1 MVWSYKEALR
11 YMDSFVNYEREEDFS
26 YNRRFLDLKR
36 MERLLSLIG
45 NPHQQLKAIH
55 IAGTKGKGSTA
66 AIITSILTANGLKV
80 GLYTSPHLIDPRERI
95 RIGGKLISKEEFVYF
110 LSQMRFQL
118 ENSSEQT
125 SFTFFEIYTALAFLY
140 FSHQRIDIAVLETG
154 MGGRLDATN
163 VVYPLLAVITQI
175 SFDHTRELGKD
186 LASIAREKSG
196 IIKEGVTVLTSPQD
210 RAAMKVL
217 EEAAREKKTEL
228 YKVGEDIQFKRRG
241 STSQTQTFYLKT
253 TKRTYPHLVLP
264 LAGTHQLINAATAV
278 GAIDLIEDKGIF
290 TSSKAVRQGLKE
302 VKWPGRIETLSTEPF
317 FIVDCAHNGAS
328 AQALANYLK
337 EKFPT
342 KKIILILGI
351 LKNKDV
357 ESIARILCPL
367 ADKII
372 LTRVGS
378 PRALPPEEIEE
389 AIVRFC
395 GKKEIL
401 IEKKIKNAV
410 LCAQDLACYDDLICT
425 TGSVYLA
432 GEILKYHRKKEKVC
446 A

>member
-1 MVWSYKEALR
+1 VWSYKEALR
-11 YMDSFVNYEREEDFS
+11 YMDSFVNYEREENFS
-26 YNRRFLDLKR
+26 YDERFLNLKR
-36 MERLLSLIG
+36 MERLLGLIG

-95 RIGGKLISKEEFVYF
+95 RIGRKLVSQEEFVYF

-217 EEAAREKKTEL
+217 EQAAREKKTEL

-241 STSQTQTFYLKT
+241 STSQTQTFYLET

-278 GAIDLIEDKGIF
+278 GAIDLIEDRGIF
-290 TSSKAVRQGLKE
+290 TSSEAVRKGLKE

-337 EKFPT
+337 EKFPR

-351 LKNKDV
+351 LKNKDI
-357 ESIARILCPL
+357 ELSLIHISEP
-367 ADKII
+367 
-372 LTRVGS
+372 TR
-378 PRALPPEEIEE
+378 P
-389 AIVRFC
+389 
-395 GKKEIL
+395 
-401 IEKKIKNAV
+401 
-410 LCAQDLACYDDLICT
+410 Y
-425 TGSVYLA
+425 
-432 GEILKYHRKKEKVC
+432 
-446 A
+446 

>member
-1 MVWSYKEALR
+1 MQSYEEALR
-11 YMDSFVNYEREEDFS
+11 YIDSFINYEREENFS
-26 YNRRFLDLKR
+26 YDRRFLNLKR
-36 MERLLSLIG
+36 MERLLGLIG
-45 NPHQQLKAIH
+45 NPHQQLKTIH

-66 AIITSILTANGLKV
+66 AIITSILTVNGLKV

-95 RIGGKLISKEEFVYF
+95 RIGGKLISQEEFVYF

-140 FSHQRIDIAVLETG
+140 FSHHRVDIAVLETG

-217 EEAAREKKTEL
+217 EQVAREKETEL

-241 STSQTQTFYLKT
+241 STSQTQTFYLET
-253 TKRTYPHLVLP
+253 TKRIYPHLLLP
-264 LAGTHQLINAATAV
+264 LAGAHQLINAATAV

-290 TSSKAVRQGLKE
+290 TSSEAVRKGLKD
-302 VKWPGRIETLSTEPF
+302 VKWPGRIETLSTEPL

-337 EKFPT
+337 EEFPG
-342 KKIILILGI
+342 KKIILVLGV
-351 LKNKDV
+351 LKNKDIK
-357 ESIARILCPL
+357 SIARILCPL

-372 LTRVGS
+372 LTRADS
-378 PRALPPEEIEE
+378 PRALTPEEIEKT
-389 AIVRFC
+389 IVKFS

-401 IEKKIKNAV
+401 IEKKVENAI
-410 LCAQDLACYDDLICT
+410 LCAKGLACYDDLICT

-432 GEILKYHRKKEKVC
+432 GEILKYHRKKEKVY

>member
-1 MVWSYKEALR
+1 MQSYKEALH
-11 YMDSFVNYEREEDFS
+11 YMDSFVNYEKEEDFS
-26 YNRRFLDLKR
+26 YNRKFLNLKR
-36 MERLLSLIG
+36 MERLLGLIG

-95 RIGGKLISKEEFVYF
+95 RIGGKLISQEEFVYF

-140 FSHQRIDIAVLETG
+140 FSHQRIDIAILETG

-163 VVYPLLAVITQI
+163 VVCPLLAVITQV

-186 LASIAREKSG
+186 LASITREKSG

-217 EEAAREKKTEL
+217 EQAVREKKTEL
-228 YKVGEDIQFKRRG
+228 YKVGEDIQFKRRS

-253 TKRTYPHLVLP
+253 TKRTYPHLLLP

-278 GAIDLIEDKGIF
+278 GAIDLIENKGIF
-290 TSSKAVRQGLKE
+290 TSSEAVSEGLKD
-302 VKWPGRIETLSTEPF
+302 VKWPGRIEVLSTEPL

-337 EKFPT
+337 EEFPG
-342 KKIILILGI
+342 KKIILVLGI

-372 LTRVGS
+372 LTRADS
-378 PRALPPEEIEE
+378 PRALPPEEIEKV
-389 AIVRFC
+389 IVKFC
-395 GKKEIL
+395 KKKEIL
-401 IEKKIKNAV
+401 IEKKVKNAII
-410 LCAQDLACYDDLICT
+410 CAQDLACHDGLICT

-432 GEILKYHRKKEKVC
+432 GEILKHHRKKEKIC

>member
-1 MVWSYKEALR
+1 MWSYKEALR
-11 YMDSFVNYEREEDFS
+11 YVDSFVNYEREENFS
-26 YNRRFLDLKR
+26 YDGRFLNLKR
-36 MERLLSLIG
+36 MERLLGLIG

-95 RIGGKLISKEEFVYF
+95 RIGRKLISQEEFVYF

-217 EEAAREKKTEL
+217 EQAAREKKTEL

-241 STSQTQTFYLKT
+241 STSQTQTFYLET

-278 GAIDLIEDKGIF
+278 GAIDLIEDRGIF
-290 TSSKAVRQGLKE
+290 TSSEAVRKGLKE

-337 EKFPT
+337 EKFPR

-372 LTRVGS
+372 LTRVDS
-378 PRALPPEEIEE
+378 PRALPPEEIEK
-389 AIVRFC
+389 AIVKFC

-401 IEKKIKNAV
+401 IEEKVENAI

>member
-1 MVWSYKEALR
+1 MQSYEEALR
-11 YMDSFVNYEREEDFS
+11 YIDSFINYEREENFS
-26 YNRRFLDLKR
+26 YDRRFLNLKR
-36 MERLLSLIG
+36 MERLLGLIG
-45 NPHQQLKAIH
+45 NPHQQLKTIH

-66 AIITSILTANGLKV
+66 AIITSILTVNGLKV

-95 RIGGKLISKEEFVYF
+95 RIGGKLISQEEFVYF

-140 FSHQRIDIAVLETG
+140 FSHHRVDIAVLETG

-217 EEAAREKKTEL
+217 EQAAREKETEL

-241 STSQTQTFYLKT
+241 STSQTQTFYLET
-253 TKRTYPHLVLP
+253 TKRIYPHLLLP
-264 LAGTHQLINAATAV
+264 LAGAHQLINAATAV

-290 TSSKAVRQGLKE
+290 TSSEAVRKGLKD
-302 VKWPGRIETLSTEPF
+302 VKWPGRIETLSTEPL

-337 EKFPT
+337 EEFPG
-342 KKIILILGI
+342 KKIILVLGV
-351 LKNKDV
+351 LKNKDIK
-357 ESIARILCPL
+357 SIARILCPL

-372 LTRVGS
+372 LTRADS
-378 PRALPPEEIEE
+378 PRALTPEEIEKT
-389 AIVRFC
+389 IVKFS

-401 IEKKIKNAV
+401 IEKKVENAI
-410 LCAQDLACYDDLICT
+410 LCAKGLACYDDLICT

-432 GEILKYHRKKEKVC
+432 GEILKYHRKKEKVY

>member
-1 MVWSYKEALR
+1 MWSYKEALR
-11 YMDSFVNYEREEDFS
+11 YMDSFVNYEREENFS
-26 YNRRFLDLKR
+26 YDKRFLNLKR
-36 MERLLSLIG
+36 MERLLGLIG

-95 RIGGKLISKEEFVYF
+95 RIGGKLISQEEFVYF

-217 EEAAREKKTEL
+217 EQAAREKKTEL
-228 YKVGEDIQFKRRG
+228 YKVGKDIQFERRG
-241 STSQTQTFYLKT
+241 STSQTQTFYLET

-264 LAGTHQLINAATAV
+264 LAGIHQLINAATAV
-278 GAIDLIEDKGIF
+278 GAIDLIEDRGIF
-290 TSSKAVRQGLKE
+290 TSSEAVRKGLKE

-337 EKFPT
+337 EKFPR

-351 LKNKDV
+351 LRNKDV
-357 ESIARILCPL
+357 ESIVRILCPL

-372 LTRVGS
+372 LTRVDS
-378 PRALPPEEIEE
+378 PRALPPEETEK
-389 AIVRFC
+389 AIVKFC

-401 IEKKIKNAV
+401 IEKKIKNAI

>member
-1 MVWSYKEALR
+1 MQSYEEALR
-11 YMDSFVNYEREEDFS
+11 YIDSFVNYEREENFS
-26 YNRRFLDLKR
+26 YDRRFLNLKR
-36 MERLLSLIG
+36 MERLLGLIG
-45 NPHQQLKAIH
+45 NPHQQLKTIH

-66 AIITSILTANGLKV
+66 AIITSILTVNGLKV

-95 RIGGKLISKEEFVYF
+95 RIGGKLISQEEFVYF
-110 LSQMRFQL
+110 FSQMRFQL

-140 FSHQRIDIAVLETG
+140 FSHHRVDIAVLETG

-217 EEAAREKKTEL
+217 EQVAREKETEL

-241 STSQTQTFYLKT
+241 STSQTQTFYLET
-253 TKRTYPHLVLP
+253 TKRIYPHLLLP
-264 LAGTHQLINAATAV
+264 LAGAHQLINAATAV

-290 TSSKAVRQGLKE
+290 TSSEAVRKGLKD
-302 VKWPGRIETLSTEPF
+302 VKWPGRIETLSTEPL

-337 EKFPT
+337 EEFPG
-342 KKIILILGI
+342 KKIILVLGV
-351 LKNKDV
+351 LKNKDIK
-357 ESIARILCPL
+357 SIARILCPL

-372 LTRVGS
+372 LTRADS
-378 PRALPPEEIEE
+378 PRALTPEEIEKT
-389 AIVRFC
+389 IVKFS

-401 IEKKIKNAV
+401 IEKKVENAI
-410 LCAQDLACYDDLICT
+410 LCAKGLACYDDLICT

-432 GEILKYHRKKEKVC
+432 GEILKYHRKKEKVY

>member
-1 MVWSYKEALR
+1 MQSYKEALH
-11 YMDSFVNYEREEDFS
+11 YIDSFINYEKKEDFS
-26 YNRRFLDLKR
+26 YNRRFFNLKR
-36 MERLLSLIG
+36 MEHLLNLIG
-45 NPHQQLKAIH
+45 NPHQQLRAIH

-66 AIITSILTANGLKV
+66 AIIASILTANGLRV
-80 GLYTSPHLIDPRERI
+80 ALYTSPHLIDPRERI
-95 RIGGKLISKEEFVYF
+95 RIGEKLISEEEFTYS
-110 LSQMRFQL
+110 LSQIRFEL

-125 SFTFFEIYTALAFLY
+125 SFTFFEIYTALAFFY
-140 FSHQRIDIAVLETG
+140 FSHQKVDIAVLETG
-154 MGGRLDATN
+154 LGGRLDATN

-186 LASIAREKSG
+186 LTSIAREKSG

-217 EEAAREKKTEL
+217 EQAVREKKTEL
-228 YKVGEDIQFKRRG
+228 YKVGEDIRFKRTG
-241 STSQTQTFYLKT
+241 STPQTQTFYLKT
-253 TKRTYPHLVLP
+253 SKRTYPHLVLS

-290 TSSKAVRQGLKE
+290 TSSEAVRKGLKE
-302 VKWPGRIETLSTEPF
+302 VKWPGRIEVLSTEPL

-328 AQALANYLK
+328 AQALADYLK
-337 EKFPT
+337 EIFPE
-342 KKIILILGI
+342 KKIILVLGI

-372 LTRVGS
+372 LTGVNS
-378 PRALPPEEIEE
+378 PRALTPEEIEKT
-389 AIVRFC
+389 IVKFC
-395 GKKEIL
+395 SRKEIL
-401 IEKKIKNAV
+401 IEKRVKNAIIR
-410 LCAQDLACYDDLICT
+410 AQNLAGHDDLICIA
-425 TGSVYLA
+425 GSVYLA
-432 GEILKYHRKKEKVC
+432 GEILKYHRRKEKVC

>member
-1 MVWSYKEALR
+1 
-11 YMDSFVNYEREEDFS
+11 
-26 YNRRFLDLKR
+26 
-36 MERLLSLIG
+36 MERLLGLIG

-95 RIGGKLISKEEFVYF
+95 RIGRKLISQEEFVYF

-118 ENSSEQT
+118 ENSSDQT

-140 FSHQRIDIAVLETG
+140 FSRQRIDIAVLETG

-217 EEAAREKKTEL
+217 EQAAREKKTEL

-241 STSQTQTFYLKT
+241 SASQTQTFDLKT
-253 TKRTYPHLVLP
+253 TKRTYPHLLLP
-264 LAGTHQLINAATAV
+264 LAGTHQLILAGTHQLINAATAV
-278 GAIDLIEDKGIF
+278 GAIDLIEDRGIF
-290 TSSKAVRQGLKE
+290 TSPEAVRKGLKE

-337 EKFPT
+337 EKFPRR
-342 KKIILILGI
+342 KIILILGI

-372 LTRVGS
+372 LTRVDS
-378 PRALPPEEIEE
+378 PRALPPEEIEK
-389 AIVRFC
+389 AIVKFC

-401 IEKKIKNAV
+401 IEEKVENAI

>member
-1 MVWSYKEALR
+1 MQSYKEALR
-11 YMDSFVNYEREEDFS
+11 YIDSFVNYEREENFS
-26 YNRRFLDLKR
+26 YDRRFLNLKR
-36 MERLLSLIG
+36 MERLLGLIG
-45 NPHQQLKAIH
+45 NPHQQLKTIH

-66 AIITSILTANGLKV
+66 AIITSILTVNGLKV

-95 RIGGKLISKEEFVYF
+95 RIGGKLISQEEFVYF
-110 LSQMRFQL
+110 FSQMRFQL

-140 FSHQRIDIAVLETG
+140 FSHHRVDIAVLETG

-217 EEAAREKKTEL
+217 EQAAREKETEL

-241 STSQTQTFYLKT
+241 STSQTQTFYLET
-253 TKRTYPHLVLP
+253 TKRIYPHLLLP
-264 LAGTHQLINAATAV
+264 LAGAHQLINAATAV

-290 TSSKAVRQGLKE
+290 TSSEAVRKGLKD
-302 VKWPGRIETLSTEPF
+302 VKWPGRIETLSTEPL

-337 EKFPT
+337 EEFPG
-342 KKIILILGI
+342 KKIILVLGV
-351 LKNKDV
+351 LKNKDIK
-357 ESIARILCPL
+357 SIARILCPL

-372 LTRVGS
+372 LTRADS
-378 PRALPPEEIEE
+378 PRALTPEEIEKT
-389 AIVRFC
+389 IVKFS

-401 IEKKIKNAV
+401 IEKKVENAI
-410 LCAQDLACYDDLICT
+410 LCAKGLACYDDLICT

-432 GEILKYHRKKEKVC
+432 GEILKYHRKKEKVY

>member
-1 MVWSYKEALR
+1 MQSYKEALH

-26 YNRRFLDLKR
+26 YNRKFLNLKR
-36 MERLLSLIG
+36 MERLLWLIG

-66 AIITSILTANGLKV
+66 AIITSILTVNGLKV

-95 RIGGKLISKEEFVYF
+95 RIGEKFISQEEFVYF
-110 LSQMRFQL
+110 LSQVRLKL
-118 ENSSEQT
+118 ETSSEQT

-140 FSHQRIDIAVLETG
+140 FSHQRVDIAILETG

-175 SFDHTRELGKD
+175 SFDHIRELGKD

-210 RAAMKVL
+210 MAAMKVL
-217 EEAAREKKTEL
+217 EQAVKEKKTEL
-228 YKVGEDIQFKRRG
+228 YKVGEDIQFKREG
-241 STSQTQTFYLKT
+241 STSQSQTFYLKT
-253 TKRTYPHLVLP
+253 TKRTYPHLVLS
-264 LAGTHQLINAATAV
+264 LAGTHQLINAATVV

-290 TSSKAVRQGLKE
+290 TSSEAVRKGLKE
-302 VKWPGRIETLSTEPF
+302 VKWPGRIEVLSTEPL

-337 EKFPT
+337 EEFPG

-351 LKNKDV
+351 LKNKDIK
-357 ESIARILCPL
+357 SIARVLCPL

-372 LTRVGS
+372 LTRVDS
-378 PRALPPEEIEE
+378 PRALPPEEIEK
-389 AIVRFC
+389 AIVKFC
-395 GKKEIL
+395 KKKEIL
-401 IEKKIKNAV
+401 IEKKVRNAII
-410 LCAQDLACYDDLICT
+410 CAQDLACYDDLICT

-432 GEILKYHRKKEKVC
+432 GEILKYHRKKEKVY

>member
-1 MVWSYKEALR
+1 MWSYKEALR
-11 YMDSFVNYEREEDFS
+11 YLDSFVNYEREENFS
-26 YNRRFLDLKR
+26 YNKRFLNLKR
-36 MERLLSLIG
+36 MERLLGLIG

-95 RIGGKLISKEEFVYF
+95 RIGGKLISKEEFIYF

-163 VVYPLLAVITQI
+163 VVYPLLVVITQI

-217 EEAAREKKTEL
+217 EQAAREKKTEL

-241 STSQTQTFYLKT
+241 STSQTQTFDLKT
-253 TKRTYPHLVLP
+253 TKRTYPHLLL

-278 GAIDLIEDKGIF
+278 GAIDLIEDRGIF
-290 TSSKAVRQGLKE
+290 TSSEAVRKGLKE

-328 AQALANYLK
+328 
-337 EKFPT
+337 
-342 KKIILILGI
+342 
-351 LKNKDV
+351 
-357 ESIARILCPL
+357 
-367 ADKII
+367 
-372 LTRVGS
+372 
-378 PRALPPEEIEE
+378 
-389 AIVRFC
+389 
-395 GKKEIL
+395 
-401 IEKKIKNAV
+401 
-410 LCAQDLACYDDLICT
+410 
-425 TGSVYLA
+425 
-432 GEILKYHRKKEKVC
+432 
-446 A
+446 